1 MKLLVRLPNVLL
13 RPLCWVVVVLLV
25 VASCEQPDMPTA
37 WEDTNNGTEGGITQ
51 PPQEEMGGTGEG
63 TAKAPYTVAD
73 VQDAGTGLYDEYGWV
88 VGYVV
93 GYTVRSMKNA
103 AFTAEGAGQS
113 NILIADRPDET
124 DPENC
129 MPIELKSADA
139 KRSLSLLQN
148 PEKLGRYVR
157 LCGTFGR
164 YFYVSGMREVDLYEW
179 LPTPQQPEEE
189 EPAPEPPIEEEPEEN
204 PEPSV
209 PETPTPEPEEPVVPE
224 PEIPTPDE
232 PEEDDRET
240 VDTDENEELIDGGRV
255 KKETSSAK
263 ERRAL

>member
-1 MKLLVRLPNVLL
+1 MKLLVRLSNVLL
-13 RPLCWVVVVLLV
+13 RPLWLGVVVLLV

-37 WEDTNNGTEGGITQ
+37 WEDTSSGTEGGITQ
-51 PPQEEMGGTGEG
+51 PPQEEIGGTGEG

-73 VQDAGTGLYDEYGWV
+73 VQDAGAGLYDEYGWV

-113 NILIADRPDET
+113 NILIADRADET
-124 DPENC
+124 DPEYC

-139 KRSLSLLQN
+139 KRSLCLLQN

-164 YFYVSGMREVDLYEW
+164 YFSVSGMREVDLYEW
-179 LPTPQQPEEE
+179 LPTPSVPEEDL
-189 EPAPEPPIEEEPEEN
+189 PTPEPPIEDEPEDV

-209 PETPTPEPEEPVVPE
+209 PEIPKDEPDTPKE
-224 PEIPTPDE
+224 DE
-232 PEEDDRET
+232 PEVDDRET
-240 VDTDENEELIDGGRV
+240 VGIDENEELIDGGRV
-255 KKETSSAK
+255 KKETSSVK

>member
-1 MKLLVRLPNVLL
+1 MKLLVRIQNVMLLPL
-13 RPLCWVVVVLLV
+13 RTMAVVLLV
-25 VASCEQPDMPTA
+25 MASCEQPDMPTA
-37 WEDTNNGTEGGITQ
+37 WEDTSSGTEGGITQ

-73 VQDAGTGLYDEYGWV
+73 VQDAGAGLYDEYGWV

-113 NILIADRPDET
+113 NILIADRADET
-124 DPENC
+124 DPEYC

-164 YFYVSGMREVDLYEW
+164 YFSVSGMREVDLYEW
-179 LPTPQQPEEE
+179 LPTPSMPED
-189 EPAPEPPIEEEPEEN
+189 EPSIPEPPVVDKPEDV
-204 PEPSV
+204 PTPPV
-209 PETPTPEPEEPVVPE
+209 PETPKDEPDTPKE
-224 PEIPTPDE
+224 DE
-232 PEEDDRET
+232 PETDERET
-240 VDTDENEELIDGGRV
+240 IGTDENEEFLDGGRV
-255 KKETSSAK
+255 KKETSSVD
-263 ERRAL
+263 ERRDV